1 MQETFGSL
9 QGLAAAKIVG
19 LGEVVRRQTKILG
32 VGEGRQTGWCL
43 LVATG

>member
-19 LGEVVRRQTKILG
+19 LGEVVRRQTKTLG
-32 VGEGRQTGWCL
+32 VGEGWEARRDMP
-43 LVATG
+43 VAQG